1 MSDKYVYEG
10 QDFSKYDK
18 AKWIT
23 TWMTTKDIA
32 DMLCDLANVDS
43 ATIRDEVDMA
53 IFDIQDMAE
62 GWNTSMKVLYNV
74 LIRAVEHNEG

>member
-10 QDFSKYDK
+10 KDFSKYDE
-18 AKWIT
+18 AK
-23 TWMTTKDIA
+23 WMTTRDIA

-43 ATIRDEVDMA
+43 ATIRDEVDTA
-53 IFDIQDMAE
+53 ILDIQDMAE

-74 LIRAVEHNEG
+74 LIRVVEHNGR

>member
-1 MSDKYVYEG
+1 MSDEYVYEG
-10 QDFSKYDK
+10 QDFSKYDEG
-18 AKWIT
+18 KWT
-23 TWMTTKDIA
+23 TTKDIA

-74 LIRAVEHNEG
+74 LIRVVEHNGK

>member
-10 QDFSKYDK
+10 QDFSKYNEEK
-18 AKWIT
+18 
-23 TWMTTKDIA
+23 WMTTKDIA

-74 LIRAVEHNEG
+74 LIRVVEHNGR

>member
-10 QDFSKYDK
+10 QDFSKYDE
-18 AKWIT
+18 AKWL
-23 TWMTTKDIA
+23 TTKDIA

>member
-1 MSDKYVYEG
+1 MSDKYVYKG
-10 QDFSKYDK
+10 QDFSKYNEEK
-18 AKWIT
+18 
-23 TWMTTKDIA
+23 WMTTRDIS

-74 LIRAVEHNEG
+74 LIRVVEHNGR

>member
-10 QDFSKYDK
+10 QDFSKYDE
-18 AKWIT
+18 AK
-23 TWMTTKDIA
+23 WMTTKDIA

-53 IFDIQDMAE
+53 IFDIQNMAE

>member
-1 MSDKYVYEG
+1 MSDKYMYEG
-10 QDFSKYDK
+10 QDFAKYDE
-18 AKWIT
+18 AK
-23 TWMTTKDIA
+23 WMTTKDIA

-74 LIRAVEHNEG
+74 LIRVVEHNGR

>member
-10 QDFSKYDK
+10 QDFSKYDE
-18 AKWIT
+18 AKWMT
-23 TWMTTKDIA
+23 TKDTKDIA

-53 IFDIQDMAE
+53 IFDIQNMAE

>member
-10 QDFSKYDK
+10 QDFSKYDEEK
-18 AKWIT
+18 
-23 TWMTTKDIA
+23 WMTTKDIA
-32 DMLCDLANVDS
+32 DILCDLANVDS

-74 LIRAVEHNEG
+74 LIRVVEHNGR

>member
-10 QDFSKYDK
+10 QDFSKCDEEK
-18 AKWIT
+18 
-23 TWMTTKDIA
+23 WMTTKDIA

-53 IFDIQDMAE
+53 IFDIQDMTE

-74 LIRAVEHNEG
+74 LIRVVEHNGR